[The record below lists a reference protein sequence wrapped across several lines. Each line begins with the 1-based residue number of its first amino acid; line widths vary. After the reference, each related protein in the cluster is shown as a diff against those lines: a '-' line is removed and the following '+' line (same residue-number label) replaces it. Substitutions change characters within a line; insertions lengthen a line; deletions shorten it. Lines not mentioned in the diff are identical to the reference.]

1 MPSNIS
7 EKISGGSFQYAEMHA
22 GYTQGIKPIQESP
35 TSGDPILETIC
46 RGQQQ
51 KSGVSKGRA
60 GLHD

>member
-22 GYTQGIKPIQESP
+22 GYTQGKPSENQSIAPRE
-35 TSGDPILETIC
+35 TILETIC

-51 KSGVSKGRA
+51 KAGVSRGRA